1 MLEKPEGAT
10 KNRQSIETG
19 IIEHA
24 RNKTKTNQAKN
35 NTIHVGHHNTQTN
48 ANNVNKTWALLQ
60 TSGGKDE

>member
-48 ANNVNKTWALLQ
+48 ANNVNKT
-60 TSGGKDE
+60 